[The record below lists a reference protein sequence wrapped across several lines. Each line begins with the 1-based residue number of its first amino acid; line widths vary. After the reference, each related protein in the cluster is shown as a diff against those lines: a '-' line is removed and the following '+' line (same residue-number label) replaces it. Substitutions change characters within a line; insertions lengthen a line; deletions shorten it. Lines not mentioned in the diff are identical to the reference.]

1 MTRRRTMRT
10 KEALEFI
17 ADSADAVVANVVYN
31 DSSEVCTLV
40 KGNGMQT
47 LTLLAEM
54 IKAMAKDKDIDPRFI
69 ILMLSG
75 LVKEDN
81 DETASDDS
89 EGKGGSAH

>member
-1 MTRRRTMRT
+1 MKT

-17 ADSADAVVANVVYN
+17 ADNADAIVANVVYN

-47 LTLLAEM
+47 LSLLAEM
-54 IKAMAKDKDIDPRFI
+54 IKAMAKDKDVNPKFI

-75 LVKEDN
+75 LVEEDN

-89 EGKGGSAH
+89 ESEGGSFH

>member
-1 MTRRRTMRT
+1 MKT

-17 ADSADAVVANVVYN
+17 ADNADAIVANVVYN

-47 LTLLAEM
+47 LSLLAEM
-54 IKAMAKDKDIDPRFI
+54 IKAMAKDKDVNPKFI

-75 LVKEDN
+75 LIEEDD
-81 DETASDDS
+81 DETASDNSES
-89 EGKGGSAH
+89 EGGSFH

>member
-1 MTRRRTMRT
+1 MKT

-17 ADSADAVVANVVYN
+17 ADNADAIVANVVYN

-47 LTLLAEM
+47 LSLLAEM
-54 IKAMAKDKDIDPRFI
+54 IKAMAKDKDVNPKFI

-75 LVKEDN
+75 LVEEDN

-89 EGKGGSAH
+89 ESEDGSFH

>member
-1 MTRRRTMRT
+1 MKT

-17 ADSADAVVANVVYN
+17 ADNADAIVANVVYN

-47 LTLLAEM
+47 LFLLAEM
-54 IKAMAKDKDIDPRFI
+54 IKAMAKDKDVNPKFI

-75 LVKEDN
+75 LVEEDN

-89 EGKGGSAH
+89 ESEGGSFH

>member
-1 MTRRRTMRT
+1 MKT

-17 ADSADAVVANVVYN
+17 ADNADAVVANVVYN

-47 LTLLAEM
+47 LSLLAEM
-54 IKAMAKDKDIDPRFI
+54 IKAMAKDKDVNPKFI

-75 LVKEDN
+75 LIEEDN

-89 EGKGGSAH
+89 ESEGGSFH

>member
-1 MTRRRTMRT
+1 MKT

-17 ADSADAVVANVVYN
+17 ADNADAIVANVVYN

-47 LTLLAEM
+47 LSLLAEM
-54 IKAMAKDKDIDPRFI
+54 IKAMAKDKDVNPKFI
-69 ILMLSG
+69 ILMLSE
-75 LVKEDN
+75 LVEEDN

-89 EGKGGSAH
+89 ESEGGSFH

>member
-1 MTRRRTMRT
+1 MKT

-17 ADSADAVVANVVYN
+17 ADNADAIVANVVYN

-47 LTLLAEM
+47 LSLLAEM
-54 IKAMAKDKDIDPRFI
+54 IKAMAKDKDVNPKFI

-75 LVKEDN
+75 LIEEDN

-89 EGKGGSAH
+89 ESEGGSFH

>member
-1 MTRRRTMRT
+1 MKT

-17 ADSADAVVANVVYN
+17 ADNADAVVANVVYN
-31 DSSEVCTLV
+31 GSSEVCTIV

-47 LTLLAEM
+47 LSLLAEM
-54 IKAMAKDKDIDPRFI
+54 IKAMAKDKDVNPKFI

-75 LVKEDN
+75 LVEEDN

-89 EGKGGSAH
+89 ESEGGSFH

>member
-1 MTRRRTMRT
+1 MKT

-17 ADSADAVVANVVYN
+17 ADNADAVVANVVYN

-47 LTLLAEM
+47 LSLLAEM
-54 IKAMAKDKDIDPRFI
+54 IKAMAKDKDVNPKFI
-69 ILMLSG
+69 ILMLSE
-75 LVKEDN
+75 LVEEDN

-89 EGKGGSAH
+89 ESEGGSFH